1 MTTLLKFV
9 LYIDIESTEQKKVLN
24 RKYKLLIKI
33 IMSQY

>member
-9 LYIDIESTEQKKVLN
+9 LYIDIKSTEQKKGLN

-33 IMSQY
+33 IMS